1 MKKLK
6 TVFYSFESPNN
17 KYDVLEIKASNILAA
32 QFQGMLNK
40 ELYDEY
46 GDSLFLVRNSI
57 LIKGNKPSFEEVLNI
72 SSSDYLMILEVIN
85 KQIEL

>member
-6 TVFYSFESPNN
+6 TVFYSFEVLNN

-57 LIKGNKPSFEEVLNI
+57 LINENKPSFEEVLNI
-72 SSSDYLMILEVIN
+72 PPSDYLMILEVIN